1 MNQNGRSFSANCYQ
15 KNKVVILNQNIF
27 IWWKADITCYML
39 ATLVSLQQRNVKK
52 SKKSMK
58 MVNIEGEN
66 LHIFWMTWGISMNIL
81 GKMWFML
88 TLQVIITGALP
99 ALLYPPPPP
108 PPPFPV
114 FLGLSRILTVTL
126 LSYCN
131 SPQWVISYKFP
142 KKLIKTAFGV
152 RNPSED

>member
-1 MNQNGRSFSANCYQ
+1 MKEKSKSHNKKSNGNMNQNGRSFSANCYQ

-88 TLQVIITGALP
+88 TLQVIITGSLP
-99 ALLYPPPPP
+99 ALLDPPSPPLPPPL
-108 PPPFPV
+108 
-114 FLGLSRILTVTL
+114 FLS
-126 LSYCN
+126 
-131 SPQWVISYKFP
+131 F
-142 KKLIKTAFGV
+142 
-152 RNPSED
+152 